1 MFVILVPIPFLIA
14 ALSINYFCILRRKRE
29 PADDDEDDDTND
41 NDNDAAS
48 SEEEG
53 DDDDIEAEED
63 SDEESDDDDEDDDDF
78 DTKVRASTA
87 AAAKNS
93 APKTKSS
100 KMTQVKQGR
109 GGGAR
114 EKTKVA
120 TGRSPGSNN
129 ARGNNKSGAVGVGRG
144 GMANKSSAMQRSAH
158 QALAALAKNV
168 LPEGEVP
175 GLSSL
180 VAGLLHSYRPTATK
194 EHGVVDNTGNDNN
207 NLPQLSEY
215 TPNLVALA
223 RKVILVHNDHPNRAQ
238 LALLNLLFRS
248 VGGGPQTD
256 FSLGGLGSNK
266 LKAKSKRGGGVGGGG
281 TITDEDDEDTDVDND
296 DDDEEV
302 ILDDMDTDEWARVVT
317 DLVDDMRHV
326 PANQILLCAD
336 PLGAVHQAHELN
348 EREARAKGN
357 TTTSDQYSK
366 DAKKSPP
373 VSIGAVE
380 YRKIY
385 NEFWYILGHIALTE
399 GGMATDTTSSN
410 DFDGSS
416 SGKDTTTTAPI
427 VRLDAELVKNLIL
440 RIIEL
445 SPVGQPDVRAAATL
459 AALSMSHAVLDQSA
473 ILAKKMDVA
482 SRQYAATKKN
492 KSPGAGGAKAEALK
506 VRMESL
512 KRSVEDLEEV
522 VLGPVVQ
529 GLFVHRYR

>member
-87 AAAKNS
+87 AAAAKNS
-93 APKTKSS
+93 APKKAKS
-100 KMTQVKQGR
+100 KMTQAKQGR
-109 GGGAR
+109 GGGGAR

-129 ARGNNKSGAVGVGRG
+129 ARGKTGAVGVGRG

-180 VAGLLHSYRPTATK
+180 VAGLLHSYRPTATTTR
-194 EHGVVDNTGNDNN
+194 EHVASGNNNN

-223 RKVILVHNDHPNRAQ
+223 RKVIQVHNDHPNRAQ

-256 FSLGGLGSNK
+256 FSLGLGSNK
-266 LKAKSKRGGGVGGGG
+266 LKAKSKRGGGGEGG
-281 TITDEDDEDTDVDND
+281 TITDDDEDTDMDN

-366 DAKKSPP
+366 DAKKFPP

-399 GGMATDTTSSN
+399 GGMATDTTSTN

-492 KSPGAGGAKAEALK
+492 KSPGGGGAKAEALK